1 MTALIVPTDVPWG
14 EVNLDTHSLTGWPR
28 TGSCE
33 CGGEAV
39 MLSASYDSADY
50 ECCGTPALR
59 PPESVYATDACTRVF
74 TVRRAS

>member
-1 MTALIVPTDVPWG
+1 MTAIVPTDVPFG
-14 EVNLDTHSLTGWPR
+14 EINLDTHSLTGWPK
-28 TGSCE
+28 TGPCE

-50 ECCGTPALR
+50 ECRGTAPNR
-59 PPESVYATDACTRVF
+59 PPHSAYGTDACGRVF